1 MKIFIFFFLVLNLAY
16 AQESF
21 EGKKCPEV
29 LDTYENSEQ
38 KGQMDFERSAYTA
51 IQSECPSYFPRSM
64 NLGANITDQCTRS
77 QMVGENTNFTVQSA
91 NDRILTCMNQE
102 YANRFNAM
110 AESNQL
116 CSAEVET
123 PGEERICKCDG
134 SSGNQKCHCL
144 ATPTKEGEVYTA
156 KATILMLDS
165 MLIGPES
172 SETLMVFLDG
182 RDSIV
187 NEEMNFASE
196 NRVLQRG
203 YQRYFRKEFSEQ
215 VIDPQF
221 IQIRSNRTILVEG
234 SSVKELGAVR
244 QDACRFERISC
255 RVKNYGILERLSGVE
270 RDIDIKTGNGYLYS
284 DDQSV
289 VISESSYSTLEVV
302 KDGNTYECGND
313 DTLARVNAPSVF
325 DGEIDEAQ
333 GEEPTEANTT
343 SSSVNEL

>member
-1 MKIFIFFFLVLNLAY
+1 KIFMFLFLVLNIAY

-29 LDTYENSEQ
+29 LDTYDNSEQ
-38 KGQMDFERSAYTA
+38 KGQMDFERSAYSA
-51 IQSECPSYFPRSM
+51 IQSKCPSYFPRSM
-64 NLGANITDQCTRS
+64 NLGATINEQCTS
-77 QMVGENTNFTVQSA
+77 PEMAGEDSNFTIAST

-102 YANRFNAM
+102 YANRFKAM

-123 PGEERICKCDG
+123 PGEEKICKCINENG
-134 SSGNQKCHCL
+134 SEKCHCL
-144 ATPTKEGEVYTA
+144 ASPSKEGEVYTA
-156 KATILMLDS
+156 KATKLMLPS

-182 RDSIV
+182 PDSIV

-203 YQRYFRKEFSEQ
+203 YQRYFKKEFSEQ

-221 IQIRSNRTILVEG
+221 IQIQSNRTILVEG
-234 SSVKELGAVR
+234 NSIKEVGAVR

-255 RVKNYGILERLSGVE
+255 RMKNYGILERLSGAQ

-284 DDQSV
+284 DDDSV

-325 DGEIDEAQ
+325 DGEF
-333 GEEPTEANTT
+333 
-343 SSSVNEL
+343 